1 MRTSYAIAL
10 GSNMRHPRHGA
21 PERVI
26 AEAIAAFDLPVIAL
40 SRISHTRPL
49 GPSRRAYAN
58 GAALIETA
66 MEPPELLDH
75 LKALEA
81 SFGRRNCGQQWG
93 ARVLDLDIILWSG
106 GMWADDDLSIP
117 HPAFRKRAFV
127 LDPLAKIAPNW
138 RDPISGHTVRQLKA
152 RLDRRRP
159 RT

>member
-10 GSNMRHPRHGA
+10 GSNMRHVRYGA

-26 AEAIAAFDLPVIAL
+26 AAAIEALDLPIVAS
-40 SRISHTRPL
+40 SRIVQSRPL
-49 GPSRRAYAN
+49 GPSRRTYAN
-58 GAALIETA
+58 ASVLIETGMA
-66 MEPPELLDH
+66 PPELLDH

-81 SFGRRNCGQQWG
+81 AFGRRAGGQSWS

-117 HPAFRKRAFV
+117 HPAFRERTFV
-127 LDPLAKIAPNW
+127 LAPLAQIVPDW
-138 RDPISGHTVRQLKA
+138 RDPVTGNTVRQFNA